1 MKTKYIV
8 KPSEDSHLH
17 FSEWDETIAKFVID
31 DMPGWEQDL
40 YIFDSFWSA
49 LDTAKIFDG
58 VVLEWG
64 K

>member
-17 FSEWDETIAKFVID
+17 FSGWDELIAKFVID
-31 DMPGWEQDL
+31 DVPGWERDL
-40 YIFDSFWSA
+40 YTFDNFWSA